1 MENFVEGLLAE
12 AVTEISKSAVG
23 GGLKEI
29 EAAEKTQP
37 AIVT

>member
-1 MENFVEGLLAE
+1 MENFVENVFTE
-12 AVTEISKSAVG
+12 AVTEISKSTVG
-23 GGLKEI
+23 RGLKEI